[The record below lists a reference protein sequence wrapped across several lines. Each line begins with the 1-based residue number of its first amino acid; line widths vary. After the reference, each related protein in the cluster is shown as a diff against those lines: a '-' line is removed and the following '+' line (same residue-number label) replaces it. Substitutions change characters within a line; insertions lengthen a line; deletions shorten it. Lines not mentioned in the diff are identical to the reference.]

1 MTALPLVMQAAHSC
15 AAKNLSGIYN
25 FIMRGVHRFFIPD
38 SIVFITSVT
47 RNRIPFFT
55 KKANRELFY
64 STIENSHEIHH
75 FELLAQ
81 VLLPDHFHWL
91 LKIENSDFSLTI
103 KTVKGN
109 FTRNFKGQNDITES
123 LSLWQSR
130 YWDHIIRNER
140 DLVNHLDYIHWNPVK
155 HGYVKDPME
164 WQSSSFT
171 EWVDNG
177 YYSEKWSISDLSSEV
192 LSMNIE

>member
-1 MTALPLVMQAAHSC
+1 MLAAHSC
-15 AAKNLSGIYN
+15 AVKFLGNIYN

-55 KKANRELFY
+55 KKANQELFY
-64 STIENSHEIHH
+64 STIENSHEIHN

-91 LKIENSDFSLTI
+91 LRIEKSNFSI
-103 KTVKGN
+103 IVKTVKGN
-109 FTRNFKGQNDITES
+109 FTRNFKSQNDISQS
-123 LSLWQSR
+123 LILWQPR

-140 DLVNHLDYIHWNPVK
+140 DLVNHLEYIHWNPVK
-155 HGYVKDPME
+155 HGYVKDPMD
-164 WQSSSFT
+164 WQSSSFND
-171 EWVDNG
+171 WVDNG
-177 YYSEKWSISDLSSEV
+177 YYPEKWGISDLSSEV
-192 LSMNIE
+192 LSMNFE